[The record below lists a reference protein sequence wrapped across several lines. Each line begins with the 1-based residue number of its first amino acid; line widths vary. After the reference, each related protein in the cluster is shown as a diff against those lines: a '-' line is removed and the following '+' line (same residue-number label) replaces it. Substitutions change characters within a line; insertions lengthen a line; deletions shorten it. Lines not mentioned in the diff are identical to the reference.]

1 MAQSLRVPLR
11 RWLWGGW
18 FVYEQGVLGECLLS
32 VGTDYPLRDS
42 LPGLAGSQVSKRHN
56 IEIKDMVN
64 TESTFFGGVVGD
76 GISFWRTSRTSRA
89 AEIVTR
95 TGEAFFPGENLCRR
109 M

>member
-1 MAQSLRVPLR
+1 M
-11 RWLWGGW
+11 WGG
-18 FVYEQGVLGECLLS
+18 
-32 VGTDYPLRDS
+32 
-42 LPGLAGSQVSKRHN
+42 
-56 IEIKDMVN
+56 
-64 TESTFFGGVVGD
+64 GGGGD